1 MATEKITPR
10 DIYKTAWKCRD
21 FEISTLWQR
30 SAMLGVFMVAMYA
43 GYGTLLLSA
52 FEHGC
57 LQRWTSFNLLAEGMC
72 CFGMVFSALW
82 IMMLKGSK
90 GWYERCE
97 AALSGF
103 RAEKQNGVFVDD
115 DVREDAAFGI
125 FWSSATERE
134 LKKSKLDENLFS
146 TVGGHFSVSRV
157 AIALGQVS
165 FAGWLVLAFAHA
177 VALMFDG
184 TDILWLVKAY
194 APVLAVLLLI
204 GFVWGVFGCLKDRV
218 QSTSLRDADDNFTNT
233 DKRS

>member
-1 MATEKITPR
+1 MMATEKITPR

-21 FEISTLWQR
+21 FELSTLWQR
-30 SAMLGVFMVAMYA
+30 SAMLGAFMVAMYA
-43 GYGTLLLSA
+43 GYGALLLNA

-57 LQRWTSFNLLAEGMC
+57 LQRWIPFNLLAEGMC
-72 CFGMVFSALW
+72 GFGMVFSALW

-103 RAEKQNGVFVDD
+103 RSEKQDGVFADD

-134 LKKSKLDENLFS
+134 LKKSKQDENLFS
-146 TVGGHFSVSRV
+146 AAGGRFSVSRV

-165 FAGWLVLAFAHA
+165 LAGWLVLGGVHA

-184 TDILWLVKAY
+184 ADILWLFRES
-194 APVLAVLLLI
+194 APIAGPLLLV
-204 GFVWGVFGCLKDRV
+204 GFVVSIFVFLKDHV
-218 QSTSLRDADDNFTNT
+218 QSTSL
-233 DKRS
+233 